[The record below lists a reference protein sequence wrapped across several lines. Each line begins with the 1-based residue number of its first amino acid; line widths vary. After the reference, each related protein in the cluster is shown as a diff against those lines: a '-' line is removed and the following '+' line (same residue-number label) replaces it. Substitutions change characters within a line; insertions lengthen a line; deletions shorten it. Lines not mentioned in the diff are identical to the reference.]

1 MSPLWNSGLSSRSA
15 GSTKK
20 SLLVSYM
27 PLAQSAGHSMMSAP
41 AGKKVQPK
49 KDKSYLARAVAAP
62 KTPTGSGSS
71 PLPSPP
77 TWAPSP
83 QSAAKV
89 IDAARPDA
97 VNLDFDVGDGLPQRG
112 EAAPE
117 ETSASPLAREPPA
130 ALPVAADQAPS
141 TSSEKRPRA
150 DDDDEERKRPKP
162 RRTEAPRPPALAAPS
177 KPLAV
182 ATRALA
188 TAPVSAALTGGGGR
202 SKRSA
207 PDREIPN
214 GRLTFEPINP
224 YLDGDCRTAYEQY
237 KGSKT
242 TDEFRANGGMADDL
256 VRDFKRGLIKA
267 QPSIRTWLEKLS
279 QQPKK
284 PRTDSQ

>member
-1 MSPLWNSGLSSRSA
+1 MIASVLHAASSTGKR
-15 GSTKK
+15 
-20 SLLVSYM
+20 
-27 PLAQSAGHSMMSAP
+27 HSMMSAP
-41 AGKKVQPK
+41 AGKKEQPK
-49 KDKSYLARAVAAP
+49 QEKKYLARAVAAP
-62 KTPTGSGSS
+62 KTPTGSGKS

-77 TWAPSP
+77 TWALSP

-89 IDAARPDA
+89 IDATRPDA
-97 VNLDFDVGDGLPQRG
+97 VNIDFDDGDGLSQRG
-112 EAAPE
+112 ETASE
-117 ETSASPLAREPPA
+117 ETSAAPPAQEPPA

-150 DDDDEERKRPKP
+150 DDKDEERKRPKP
-162 RRTEAPRPPALAAPS
+162 PQTEAPHPPPLGAPS

-182 ATRALA
+182 ATQAPA
-188 TAPVSAALTGGGGR
+188 TAPVLAAPTGGGGQT
-202 SKRSA
+202 KRPP
-207 PDREIPN
+207 PDREIPK
-214 GRLTFEPINP
+214 GRITFEPINP
-224 YLDGDCRTAYEQY
+224 YLDEDFWTAYEQY

-267 QPSIRTWLEKLS
+267 QPSIRRWFEKLS

>member
-1 MSPLWNSGLSSRSA
+1 MIASVLHAASSTGKR
-15 GSTKK
+15 
-20 SLLVSYM
+20 
-27 PLAQSAGHSMMSAP
+27 HSMMSAP
-41 AGKKVQPK
+41 AGKKEQPK
-49 KDKSYLARAVAAP
+49 QEKKYLAQAVAAP
-62 KTPTGSGSS
+62 KTPTGSGKS

-77 TWAPSP
+77 TWALSP

-89 IDAARPDA
+89 IDATRPDA
-97 VNLDFDVGDGLPQRG
+97 VNIDFDDGDGLPQRA
-112 EAAPE
+112 EAAPQE
-117 ETSASPLAREPPA
+117 RSAAPPAREPPA
-130 ALPVAADQAPS
+130 VLPLAADQAPS

-150 DDDDEERKRPKP
+150 DDKDEERKRPKP

-182 ATRALA
+182 ATRAPA
-188 TAPVSAALTGGGGR
+188 TAPVPADSTAGVER
-202 SKRSA
+202 PKRSA
-207 PDREIPN
+207 PDGEIPN
-214 GRLTFEPINP
+214 GRITFEPFNP
-224 YLDGDCRTAYEQY
+224 YLDDDCRTAYEQY

-267 QPSIRTWLEKLS
+267 QPSIRRRLEKLT

>member
-1 MSPLWNSGLSSRSA
+1 M
-15 GSTKK
+15 
-20 SLLVSYM
+20 
-27 PLAQSAGHSMMSAP
+27 
-41 AGKKVQPK
+41 
-49 KDKSYLARAVAAP
+49 
-62 KTPTGSGSS
+62 
-71 PLPSPP
+71 
-77 TWAPSP
+77 
-83 QSAAKV
+83 
-89 IDAARPDA
+89 
-97 VNLDFDVGDGLPQRG
+97 
-112 EAAPE
+112 
-117 ETSASPLAREPPA
+117 
-130 ALPVAADQAPS
+130 AADQAPS
-141 TSSEKRPRA
+141 TASEKRPRA

-162 RRTEAPRPPALAAPS
+162 PQTEAPQPPPLGAPS

-256 VRDFKRGLIKA
+256 VRDVQKGLITA
-267 QPSIRTWLEKLS
+267 PQYIIRWLRERP

-284 PRTDSQ
+284 PKTTDPQ